1 MEDFI
6 SQDEFQLEFK
16 AMDKAL
22 INIECD
28 EILARSGRYGLHL
41 EVVSSAFKHKEQFK
55 DASLLECLQV
65 GANEWD
71 VAGDYD
77 STIEEI

>member
-6 SQDEFQLEFK
+6 SQEEFQLELK
-16 AMDKAL
+16 AMDEAI
-22 INIECD
+22 INMECD
-28 EILARSGRYGLHL
+28 EILSRSDCHGLQL
-41 EVVSSAFKHKEQFK
+41 EVVCAAFKHKEQFK

-71 VAGDYD
+71 L
-77 STIEEI
+77 

>member
-6 SQDEFQLEFK
+6 SQDEFQLELK
-16 AMDKAL
+16 ALDEAL

-28 EILARSGRYGLHL
+28 EILAHADRCGMQL
-41 EVVSSAFKHKEQFK
+41 EVVWAAFKHKEQFK

-65 GANEWD
+65 GAKEWD
-71 VAGDYD
+71 L
-77 STIEEI
+77 